1 MRLSRLYYGWRML
14 AIGCAVRVLG
24 GGFHLYGFT
33 VFFLPISQELGLTR
47 AATSLVFSLARAEG
61 AIEGPVAGY
70 MLDRFGPRPVIL
82 AAVGLSGLGYMLLST
97 VDGYAAFLVVY
108 LGVISL
114 SFQTGFMHSPM
125 AIANTWFIR
134 RRAFAMTLISA
145 SIGIGGTLLTPLLA
159 AVVHTWGWRNGA
171 LLAGAALLLVG
182 IPLALPVRRSPESMG
197 LLPDGDP
204 PPAGAPGGATRAP
217 EINFTARQ
225 AMRTPAFWMVVAA
238 TLARVTGFGTM
249 MVHFVPV
256 LVWKGLSEQ
265 RAAVLL
271 AAFAFL
277 SLPAHLLLGWLADF
291 VNKPRL
297 MGLSMLIGASSLVA
311 LLYGGTGEWPL
322 WVFAILFT
330 TVEAIFP
337 ISWATVGDYFGRK
350 HFATIRGMMS
360 SFYIWGGVAG
370 PVIAGAIYD
379 RTQSYEWMMSGL
391 IFLFLVAAL
400 LYSALRRPA
409 PPITAQP
416 SSG

>member
-1 MRLSRLYYGWRML
+1 ML
-14 AIGCAVRVLG
+14 AVGCAVRVLG

-82 AAVGLSGLGYMLLST
+82 TAIILSGLGYALLSM
-97 VDGYAAFLVVY
+97 VDGYASFLVVY

-114 SFQTGFMHSPM
+114 SFATGFMHSPM

-159 AVVHTWGWRNGA
+159 VVVHTWGWRNGA
-171 LLAGAALLLVG
+171 LLAGIAMLILG
-182 IPLALPVRRSPESMG
+182 IPLALSVRRSPESMG
-197 LLPDGDP
+197 LLPDGDAP
-204 PPAGAPGGATRAP
+204 PKPGTSGEAAQLK
-217 EINFTARQ
+217 EVNFTAGQ
-225 AMRTPAFWMVVAA
+225 AMRTTTFWMLVAA
-238 TLARVTGFGTM
+238 TFARVTGFGTM

-271 AAFAFL
+271 AAFALL

-297 MGLSMLIGASSLVA
+297 MCLSMLIGMLSLVA
-311 LLYGGTGEWPL
+311 LLYGGTGEWSL
-322 WVFAILFT
+322 WMFAILFT

-337 ISWATVGDYFGRK
+337 VSWATVGDYFGRK

-360 SFYIWGGVAG
+360 FFYMWGGVAA
-370 PVIAGAIYD
+370 PVVAGAIYD
-379 RTQSYEWMMSGL
+379 RTQSYEAMMLGM
-391 IFLFLVAAL
+391 IALFLVAAI
-400 LYSALRRPA
+400 LYLFLPRPA
-409 PPITAQP
+409 PAANRPP
-416 SSG
+416 SPR

>member
-1 MRLSRLYYGWRML
+1 ML
-14 AIGCAVRVLG
+14 AVGCAVRVLG

-82 AAVGLSGLGYMLLST
+82 TAIILSGIGYALLSL
-97 VDGYAAFLVVY
+97 VDGYAAFVVVY

-114 SFQTGFMHSPM
+114 AFATGFMHSPM

-145 SIGIGGTLLTPLLA
+145 SIGVGGTLLTPLLA
-159 AVVHTWGWRNGA
+159 VAVHTWGWRRGA
-171 LLAGAALLLVG
+171 LLAGIALLMLG
-182 IPLALPVRRSPESMG
+182 IPLALLVRRSPESMG
-197 LLPDGDP
+197 LLPDGDSP
-204 PPAGAPGGATRAP
+204 SPGTSGGDAQVK
-217 EINFTARQ
+217 EVNFTAGQ
-225 AMRTPAFWMVVAA
+225 AMRTAAFWMLVAA
-238 TLARVTGFGTM
+238 TLARATGFGTM

-265 RAAVLL
+265 RAAVVL
-271 AAFAFL
+271 AAFALL
-277 SLPAHLLLGWLADF
+277 SLPAHLLLGWLADL

-297 MGLSMLIGASSLVA
+297 MGLSMLIGALSLIA
-311 LLYGGTGEWPL
+311 LIYGGPGEGSL

-337 ISWATVGDYFGRK
+337 VSWATVGDYFGRK

-360 SFYIWGGVAG
+360 FFYMWGGVAG
-370 PVIAGAIYD
+370 PVVAGAIFD
-379 RTQSYEWMMSGL
+379 RTQSYEAMMLGM
-391 IFLFLVAAL
+391 IALFLVAAI
-400 LYSALRRPA
+400 LYLFLPRPA
-409 PPITAQP
+409 PENARL
-416 SSG
+416 